1 VLTRLLTLV
10 LVSFGAFVSFGA
22 GPAAADPTCT
32 PPAVIQYH
40 PNGTYSCVVVDDGG
54 DDGDDGD
61 DGGGSSEPTCEL
73 WGQFTYCVGTT
84 ACRDIRWHPPMALP
98 DGPKPQPDSEPRA
111 RECDYG
117 TPGGF
122 GPYVVTY
129 YWSDSSEPQPPTL
142 YEQAL
147 TAIGQ
152 IDLTIPSLQT
162 SPDERTLVFLP
173 VWFWL
178 DPSTGSGG
186 SGGAGDRTG
195 SSAFGLV
202 ATAILDHVEVDP
214 GDGSPSFACPWVTT
228 AEQAEEECSYS
239 YNYNSNDGTITWRGK
254 PAHLAS
260 VTATWT
266 LSFEVNGTPVVIP
279 NAPATLTSEA
289 STAPVRVDEQGAVV
303 TDVG

>member
-1 VLTRLLTLV
+1 MLTRLLTLV
-10 LVSFGAFVSFGA
+10 LVSFGAVVAAGA
-22 GPAAADPTCT
+22 SPATAAAPSCT
-32 PPAVIQYH
+32 PPAVIQWH
-40 PNGTYSCVVVDDGG
+40 PDGTYSCVVVDDGG
-54 DDGDDGD
+54 DDGDDGG
-61 DGGGSSEPTCEL
+61 GGGSSEPTCQL

-84 ACRDIRWHPPMALP
+84 ACHDIPWHPPMALP
-98 DGPKPQPDSEPRA
+98 PGPKPNPDSEPRA

-117 TPGGF
+117 VPGGY

-129 YWSDSSEPQPPTL
+129 YWSGDEPEPPSL

-152 IDLTIPSLQT
+152 IDLTIPSLET
-162 SPDERTLVFLP
+162 SPRGRTLVFIP

-178 DPSTGSGG
+178 D
-186 SGGAGDRTG
+186 GGAGDRTG

-202 ATAILDHVEVDP
+202 ATAVLDHVDVDP

-239 YNYNSNDGTITWRGK
+239 YDRRSDNGAATWQGK

-260 VTATWT
+260 ATATWT
-266 LSFEVNGTPVVIP
+266 LSFEVNGTPVTIP